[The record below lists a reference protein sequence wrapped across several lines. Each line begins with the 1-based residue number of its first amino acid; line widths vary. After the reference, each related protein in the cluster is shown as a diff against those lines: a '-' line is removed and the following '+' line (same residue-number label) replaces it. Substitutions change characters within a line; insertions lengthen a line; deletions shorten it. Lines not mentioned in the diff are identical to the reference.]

1 MAKKQHCTS
10 ELQLRFLQEQI
21 ACNCALKMNGLYLSF
36 FYSYLESLGATL
48 PPKPEAAKAEEGK
61 CPMKEDTP
69 APPEPEGIIILFF
82 IGIDN
87 GKVI

>member
-1 MAKKQHCTS
+1 MLDLVQCKVLIMYPS
-10 ELQLRFLQEQI
+10 NFS
-21 ACNCALKMNGLYLSF
+21 NCLD

-69 APPEPEGIIILFF
+69 APPEPEGITYYYYLFYSQEF
-82 IGIDN
+82 IFHFR
-87 GKVI
+87 